1 MTYKITAYW
10 PNSRI
15 DPLVKR
21 VAHLAEALDVA
32 LDLMAGKQH
41 TTITVSVTT
50 PDLLEL
56 ARLWGQPPLEGE
68 WP

>member
-1 MTYKITAYW
+1 MIYKITAYW
-10 PNSRI
+10 PNSRT

-32 LDLMAGKQH
+32 LDLMAGKQYM
-41 TTITVSVTT
+41 TISVTT
-50 PDLLEL
+50 PDGLEL
-56 ARLWGQPPLEGE
+56 IRLWGQPPFEGE